1 MCSLCADWTKS
12 LTVKEKLNAF
22 NEVYLTST
30 EDVEHLN
37 EVHGKLLK
45 EYADEISKEVMA
57 LPYDQLSFQD
67 FVAEWEQE

>member
-1 MCSLCADWTKS
+1 MCAICLLSHKMNI
-12 LTVKEKLNAF
+12 KEKLNAF

-45 EYADEISKEVMA
+45 EYAEEISKEVMA
-57 LPYDQLSFQD
+57 LPYDQLTFAD
-67 FVAEWEQE
+67 FVEDWSD